1 MAYATQTDRS
11 LASGSIA
18 QRLGDAR
25 ATLSER
31 FARYRTYR
39 QTLSELASLSD
50 RDLADLGLH
59 RADIRGVAR
68 DAAYLA

>member
-1 MAYATQTDRS
+1 MAYANQTERS
-11 LASGSIA
+11 LAGA
-18 QRLGDAR
+18 TLATRLSDAR

-39 QTLSELASLSD
+39 QTLSELASLTD

-59 RADIRGVAR
+59 RADIRSVAR
-68 DAAYLA
+68 DAAYAA